1 MGRCDEGEETSTA
14 CKETEVDSQ
23 LTRTNM
29 FALAN
34 QEVRALHTVSHCKGD
49 HMTLSTTPSLFQ
61 EGIRFQDGTLQTTG
75 AVAIIQASQ
84 QGVNITEQTTVTAHS
99 LSQVMY
105 AVSLS
110 METTGTASA
119 GHTMVATLAWTS
131 PIEAHT
137 QTCTLALDGG
147 PLLIVETFP
156 IFCLEGSDISISF
169 VYGGGAT
176 NDPYTYSVRIVEM
189 P

>member
-1 MGRCDEGEETSTA
+1 
-14 CKETEVDSQ
+14 
-23 LTRTNM
+23 
-29 FALAN
+29 
-34 QEVRALHTVSHCKGD
+34 
-49 HMTLSTTPSLFQ
+49 MTLSTTPSLFQ

-75 AVAIIQASQ
+75 AVAIVQASQ
-84 QGVNITEQTTVTAHS
+84 QGVNITEEVTIITS
-99 LSQVMY
+99 SPDQVMY

-131 PIEAHT
+131 PIAAHT
-137 QTCTLALDGG
+137 QACTLALDGG
-147 PLLIVETFP
+147 PLLVVETFP
-156 IFCLEGSDISISF
+156 IFCVQGSDVSISF

-176 NDPYTYSVRIVEM
+176 NDPYTYAVRIVEM

>member
-1 MGRCDEGEETSTA
+1 
-14 CKETEVDSQ
+14 
-23 LTRTNM
+23 
-29 FALAN
+29 
-34 QEVRALHTVSHCKGD
+34 
-49 HMTLSTTPSLFQ
+49 MTLSTTPSLFQ

-75 AVAIIQASQ
+75 AVAIVQASQ
-84 QGVNITEQTTVTAHS
+84 QGVNITEQTTITTSS

-119 GHTMVATLAWTS
+119 GHTTVATLAWTS

-137 QTCTLALDGG
+137 QACTLALDGG
-147 PLLIVETFP
+147 PLLVVETFP

-176 NDPYTYSVRIVEM
+176 NDPYTYAVRIVEM